1 MKAVIKRLSAVDDA
15 NPTSGRHLRDQ
26 IMMQVR
32 PSESHHVYKLGIQY
46 HVLKAC
52 IKILVPSISEKDV
65 LSLLETCKASD
76 NDSAALEGRL
86 DYGKLWCKPSGTG
99 LNDVL
104 DETTGYEYDGLV
116 SPIRTLTRNDT
127 SRKSKRP
134 LNRRGHDRN
143 VEYNGS
149 TSKKSYRERPVNRS
163 FSKSMSKQRPRKRSS
178 KYQSHQR
185 KQC

>member
-1 MKAVIKRLSAVDDA
+1 MQHGVDRDDDGIVVSSDLRPVFHLSINDSNRVIRELRGRGNSGRGTISGITIEDFVWAFRHTSNFSDGSKIKVILNDMKAVIKRLSAVDDA

-86 DYGKLWCKPSGTG
+86 DYGKLWCKP
-99 LNDVL
+99 
-104 DETTGYEYDGLV
+104 
-116 SPIRTLTRNDT
+116 
-127 SRKSKRP
+127 
-134 LNRRGHDRN
+134 RGRA
-143 VEYNGS
+143 
-149 TSKKSYRERPVNRS
+149 
-163 FSKSMSKQRPRKRSS
+163 
-178 KYQSHQR
+178 
-185 KQC
+185 